1 MKRLVFLLALLLT
14 GCDDSPSALEGKPS
28 VSLPNEGELRQTT
41 EYSGENAFIHC
52 HNICSLGPRPSG
64 SEAYQAQ
71 LEYLSKHLAAA
82 GWQVTPRSF
91 SLTNGLGMTNLHATF
106 GVQEATRPII
116 ITCHI
121 DTKIGIGPNFV
132 GADDGAS
139 AAAAML
145 ELARILSST
154 PEQASQVELI
164 FFDGE
169 ESFAPR
175 MTENDGLY
183 GSRYEV
189 QRRRNALPRYQINLD
204 MVGARNKTIAIPLMD
219 TDAVMLQEYE
229 KAITELGFSERRW
242 TVHHGSYMDDHTPFL
257 EAGVHSLN
265 LITDFLRGGWWHTE
279 KDAMDRICPNSLRES
294 GEMTL
299 QLIRQLTAKTE

>member
-1 MKRLVFLLALLLT
+1 MKRIIFLLALLLAA
-14 GCDDSPSALEGKPS
+14 CDDSPSVTANERTI
-28 VSLPNEGELRQTT
+28 SLPNGGLLQQTA
-41 EYSGENAFIHC
+41 EFNGENAYIHC
-52 HNICSLGPRPSG
+52 HNICALGPRPSA
-64 SEAYQAQ
+64 SPAYQAQ
-71 LEYLSKHLAAA
+71 LEYLTKHLTQV

-91 SLTNGLGMTNLHATF
+91 TLSNGVGMTNLHATF
-106 GVQEATRPII
+106 GERGASRPII

-145 ELARILSST
+145 ELARILSTT

-175 MTENDGLY
+175 MTEKDGLY

-189 QRRRNALPRYQINLD
+189 HRRRHALPRYQINLD

-229 KAITELGFSERRW
+229 KAISALGLSERRW

-294 GEMTL
+294 GLMTL

>member
-14 GCDDSPSALEGKPS
+14 GCDDSPSVAESKPP
-28 VSLPNEGELRQTT
+28 VTLPNEGVLRQTT
-41 EYSGENAFIHC
+41 EFSGENAYIHC
-52 HNICSLGPRPSG
+52 HHICALGPRPSG

-71 LEYLSKHLAAA
+71 LEYLRKHLAAA

-91 SLTNGLGMTNLHATF
+91 SLTNGVSMTNLHATF
-106 GVQEATRPII
+106 GEQEATRPII

-145 ELARILSST
+145 ELARILSTT

-189 QRRRNALPRYQINLD
+189 HRRRNALPRYQINLD

-229 KAITELGFSERRW
+229 KAIAELGFSERRW

>member
-14 GCDDSPSALEGKPS
+14 GCDDSPSVAESKPP
-28 VSLPNEGELRQTT
+28 VSLPNEGVLRQTA
-41 EYSGENAFIHC
+41 EFSGENAYIHC
-52 HNICSLGPRPSG
+52 HHICALGPRPSG

-71 LEYLSKHLAAA
+71 LGYLRKHLAAA
-82 GWQVTPRSF
+82 GWHVTPRSF
-91 SLTNGLGMTNLHATF
+91 SLTNGVSMTNLHATF
-106 GVQEATRPII
+106 GEQETTRPII

-145 ELARILSST
+145 ELARILSTT

-175 MTENDGLY
+175 MTEHDGLY

-189 QRRRNALPRYQINLD
+189 QRRRNTLPRYQINLD

-219 TDAVMLQEYE
+219 TDVVMLQEYE
-229 KAITELGFSERRW
+229 KAIAELGFSERRW